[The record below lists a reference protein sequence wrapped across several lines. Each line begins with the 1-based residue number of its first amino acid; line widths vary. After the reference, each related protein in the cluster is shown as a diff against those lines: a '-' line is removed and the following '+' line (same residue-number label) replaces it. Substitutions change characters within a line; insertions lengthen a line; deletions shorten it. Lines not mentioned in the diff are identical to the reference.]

1 MYMCVCATP
10 PGSSTSLWR
19 WFAENLEKEGAS
31 RPTLD
36 WPIVTR
42 PLEHGGDATDVTLM
56 LPTLEDPSG
65 RSTTSVLENDMQN

>member
-1 MYMCVCATP
+1 MK
-10 PGSSTSLWR
+10 
-19 WFAENLEKEGAS
+19 EEEEEEEGAS

-56 LPTLEDPSG
+56 LPTLEDSSG
-65 RSTTSVLENDMQN
+65 RSTNSVLENDMQN